1 MLLTVLARDEAGEE
15 SSDPRRTLRLS
26 GVSRLVASY
35 RSGTWDDLDAPVT
48 PLDVAG
54 LREVLRRH
62 GGTPIYGWDFID
74 TEDRSW
80 PDWRDRLSLDLALG
94 GGADGHELTL
104 FQDIRGLA
112 HLDLKVWFTELS
124 VLDGGGTRL
133 DLDDVIAAG
142 KRWWDA
148 MYAGTSSTQAP
159 GIVGLAP
166 DTAKRWRWPFRRTSE

>member
-1 MLLTVLARDEAGEE
+1 MLLTVLARDEAGVEAG
-15 SSDPRRTLRLS
+15 DPRRTLRLT

-35 RSGTWDDLDAPVT
+35 RGGTWDDLTAPVT

-62 GGTPIYGWDFID
+62 GGTPIYGWDFVD

-80 PDWRDRLSLDLALG
+80 PDWRDRLSLDLPLG
-94 GGADGHELTL
+94 GPGGHELTL

-112 HLDLKVWFTELS
+112 HLDLKVWFAGLS

-133 DLDDVIAAG
+133 DLDEFIDAG
-142 KRWWDA
+142 RRWWDA
-148 MYAGTSSTQAP
+148 MYAGESSARAP

-166 DTAKRWRWPFRRTSE
+166 DDAKRRRRWPFRRTSE